1 MTYRYNTSRIYYLDK
16 QDKIKFEVGDIVR
29 KRVQEAP
36 SNGYKIIAV
45 DDEEGII
52 DSLSIFL
59 KRSGYNFT
67 GVTDPLEAIERVKN
81 EHFDMMILD
90 FIMSPIHGDQV
101 VEEIRKFNKEL
112 YILLLTGHKDLAPPL
127 ETIRRLDIQGY
138 CEKSDKFDQLLL
150 LIESG
155 IKSIEQMNEIKRMNE
170 ELSDTYEKLE
180 KAYLDSIETLRYTV
194 EAKDPYTRGHSDRV
208 AEYSVLIGE
217 KLGLSEEDLRTLR
230 IGGLFHDIGKIGI
243 PDSILLKESKLTDDE
258 YSQIK
263 NHPTIG
269 AHILQ
274 NATIFQDILPI
285 VKHHH
290 ERYDGNGYPSR
301 LKGEE
306 IPYFARIAAV
316 ADTFDA
322 MTSKRTYRN
331 AIPLEEVKEEIKRCE
346 GTQFDPS
353 IAETF
358 LEILNTQYEK
368 IQEIQEKY

>member
-1 MTYRYNTSRIYYLDK
+1 MRKNNIQTSN
-16 QDKIKFEVGDIVR
+16 
-29 KRVQEAP
+29 

-45 DDEEGII
+45 DDEMGIV

-59 KRSGYNFT
+59 KRSGYDFV
-67 GVTDPLEAIERVKN
+67 GVTNPMEAIERVKN
-81 EHFDMMILD
+81 EHFDLMILD
-90 FIMSPIHGDQV
+90 FIMDPIHGDKV

-127 ETIRRLDIQGY
+127 ETIRKLDIQGY

-155 IKSIEQMNEIKRMNE
+155 IKSIAQMNEIKRMNE

-180 KAYLDSIETLRYTV
+180 KAYLDSIQTLRYTV

-208 AEYSVLIGE
+208 SSYSVLIGK
-217 KLGLSEEDLRTLR
+217 KLKLSEDDLKTLEV
-230 IGGLFHDIGKIGI
+230 GGLFHDIGKIGI
-243 PDSILLKESKLTDDE
+243 PDSILLKEAKLTDDE

-263 NHPTIG
+263 NHPSIG
-269 AHILQ
+269 AHILC
-274 NATIFQDILPI
+274 NAEVFKDIIPI

-290 ERYDGNGYPSR
+290 EKYDGTGYPGR
-301 LKGEE
+301 LKGDD
-306 IPYFARIAAV
+306 IPYLARITAV

-331 AIPLEEVKEEIKRCE
+331 ALPLEVVRAEIEKCS
-346 GTQFDPS
+346 GTQFDPD
-353 IAETF
+353 IAKAFIDILDNDYE
-358 LEILNTQYEK
+358 EIKK
-368 IQEIQEKY
+368 IQEMYA